1 MQIKVTAINL
11 KVTVE
16 DFLLFSSP
24 WECVPL
30 AIFYH
35 LSFLRISKVWSMV
48 HHGSFGWVQ
57 KFRIKNAS
65 WCVHIIFWH
74 VFAVF
79 HQKIVFIIFSF
90 FFFDEVSNF
99 GNRIVTIQKPELVR
113 RNCQWNSMFM
123 RINWLINQLIN

>member
-48 HHGSFGWVQ
+48 HHGSVGWVQ

-79 HQKIVFIIFSF
+79 HQKNCFYHF
-90 FFFDEVSNF
+90 FFFFFWWSIKFRQQNSNHSET
-99 GNRIVTIQKPELVR
+99 RIGEKKLPVEQDVHED
-113 RNCQWNSMFM
+113 
-123 RINWLINQLIN
+123 QLTN